1 MPATISNATLKF
13 LKDLKNS
20 NTKEWFTDNKKR
32 YEAAKEEFELFI
44 GELINNISK
53 FDPAIA
59 ELQPKKTIFRI
70 YRDVRFSKDKSPY
83 KLNMGAHLSVA
94 RSKVHDR
101 AGYYIQIQPGNSFLA
116 GGAYDP
122 GNPWITQIR
131 QEIDY
136 NTKEFKKIINSTTFK
151 KNFGEVQGDKLKT
164 APKGFPKDHPELELL
179 QHKSYLAVNN
189 CDDKLVTSKDF
200 IKHCSS
206 VFKAMKPFD
215 DFLNRA
221 ADGGE

>member
-1 MPATISNATLKF
+1 MAATISKDTFKF
-13 LKDLKNS
+13 LKDLKEN
-20 NTKEWFTDNKKR
+20 NNKEWFTDNKPR
-32 YEAAKEEFELFI
+32 YEDAKADFEEFI
-44 GELINNISK
+44 AALIKNIAK
-53 FDPAIA
+53 FDPPIA
-59 ELQPKKTIFRI
+59 ELIPKKTIFRI

-83 KLNMGAHLSVA
+83 KINMGAHLAVQ

-101 AGYYIQIQPGNSFLA
+101 AGYYLQVQPGNSFLA

-131 QEIDY
+131 KEIDY
-136 NTKEFKKIINSTTFK
+136 NTKEFKKLINSASFK
-151 KNFGEVQGDKLKT
+151 KYFGEITGEKLKT

-179 QHKSYLAVNN
+179 QFKSYLATNQ
-189 CDDKLVTSKDF
+189 CDDKLVTSDDF
-200 IKHCSS
+200 LKHATN

-221 ADGGE
+221 AD

>member
-1 MPATISNATLKF
+1 MAATVSNKTLKF
-13 LKDLKNS
+13 LKDLKNN
-20 NTKEWFTDNKKR
+20 NTKEWFTDNKKV
-32 YEAAKEEFELFI
+32 YEGVKEEFETFI
-44 GELINNISK
+44 GELIKQIAK
-53 FDPAIA
+53 FDPEIA
-59 ELQPKKTIFRI
+59 DIPPKKAIFRI

-83 KLNMGAHLSVA
+83 KTNIGAHLA
-94 RSKVHDR
+94 AHRSKPHDR
-101 AGYYIQIQPGNSFLA
+101 AGYYIHIQPGNCFLA

-136 NTKEFKKIINSTTFK
+136 NTKEFKKIINGASFK
-151 KNFGEVQGDKLKT
+151 KYFGEIEGEKLKT

-179 QHKSYLAVNN
+179 KHKSYLAVHNLS
-189 CDDKLVTSKDF
+189 DKDVTSPDF
-200 IKHCSS
+200 LKHSTT

-221 ADGGE
+221 AD

>member
-1 MPATISNATLKF
+1 MAAISTDTLKF
-13 LKDLKNS
+13 LKDLKDN
-20 NTKEWFTDNKKR
+20 NNKEWFQDNKSR
-32 YEAAKEEFELFI
+32 YEDAKGDFEEFI
-44 GELINNISK
+44 GVLIQNIAK
-53 FDPAIA
+53 FDPPIA
-59 ELQPKKTIFRI
+59 ELIPKKTIFRI

-83 KLNMGAHLSVA
+83 KLNLGAHLA
-94 RSKVHDR
+94 ANRSKVHDR

-131 QEIDY
+131 TEIDY
-136 NTKEFKKIINSTTFK
+136 NTKEFKKLINSASFK
-151 KNFGEVQGDKLKT
+151 KYFGEISGEKLKT

-179 QHKSYLAVNN
+179 KYKSYLVANN

-200 IKHCSS
+200 LKHATS

-221 ADGGE
+221 AD

>member
-1 MPATISNATLKF
+1 MAAISTDTLTF
-13 LKDLKNS
+13 LKDLKN
-20 NTKEWFTDNKKR
+20 NNNKEWFQDNKSR
-32 YEAAKEEFELFI
+32 YEDAKSDFEEFI
-44 GELINNISK
+44 GVLIQNIAK
-53 FDPAIA
+53 FDPPIA
-59 ELQPKKTIFRI
+59 ELIPKKTIFRI

-83 KLNMGAHLSVA
+83 KLNLGAHLA
-94 RSKVHDR
+94 ANRSKVHDR

-131 QEIDY
+131 TEIDY
-136 NTKEFKKIINSTTFK
+136 NTKEFKKLINSASFK
-151 KNFGEVQGDKLKT
+151 KYFGEISGEKLKT

-179 QHKSYLAVNN
+179 KYKSYLVANN
-189 CDDKLVTSKDF
+189 CDDKLVASKDF
-200 IKHCSS
+200 LKHATS

-221 ADGGE
+221 AD

>member
-1 MPATISNATLKF
+1 MAAISTDTLKF
-13 LKDLKNS
+13 LKDLKN
-20 NTKEWFTDNKKR
+20 NNNKEWFQDNKSR
-32 YEAAKEEFELFI
+32 YEDAKGDFEEFI
-44 GELINNISK
+44 GILIQNIAE
-53 FDPAIA
+53 FDPPIA
-59 ELQPKKTIFRI
+59 ELIPKKTIFRI

-83 KLNMGAHLSVA
+83 KLNLGAHLA
-94 RSKVHDR
+94 ANRSKVHDR

-131 QEIDY
+131 TEIDY
-136 NTKEFKKIINSTTFK
+136 NTKEFKKLINSASFK
-151 KNFGEVQGDKLKT
+151 KYFGEISGEKLKT

-179 QHKSYLAVNN
+179 KYKSYLVANN

-200 IKHCSS
+200 LKHATS

-221 ADGGE
+221 AD

>member
-1 MPATISNATLKF
+1 MAAISTDTLKF
-13 LKDLKNS
+13 LKDLKN
-20 NTKEWFTDNKKR
+20 NNNKEWFQDNKSR
-32 YEAAKEEFELFI
+32 YEDAKGDFEEFI
-44 GELINNISK
+44 GVLIQNIAK
-53 FDPAIA
+53 FDPPIA
-59 ELQPKKTIFRI
+59 ELIPKKTIFRI

-83 KLNMGAHLSVA
+83 KLNLGAHLA
-94 RSKVHDR
+94 ANRSKVHDR

-131 QEIDY
+131 TEIDY
-136 NTKEFKKIINSTTFK
+136 NTKEFKKLINSASFK
-151 KNFGEVQGDKLKT
+151 KYFGEISGEKLKT

-179 QHKSYLAVNN
+179 KYKSYLVTNN

-200 IKHCSS
+200 LKHATS

-221 ADGGE
+221 AD